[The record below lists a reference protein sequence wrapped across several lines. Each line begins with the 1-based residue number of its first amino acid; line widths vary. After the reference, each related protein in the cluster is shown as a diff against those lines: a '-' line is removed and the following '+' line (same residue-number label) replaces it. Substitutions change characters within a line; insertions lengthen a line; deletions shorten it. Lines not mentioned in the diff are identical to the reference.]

1 MSNYLVNDDL
11 LYKHMRTFENT
22 MLDALPKENE
32 LYHDFSKSYKRK
44 IRLLL
49 KIQRRSCFTNQL
61 IKLSKNV
68 AVIFIV
74 VISIA
79 FTSVM
84 SVEAY
89 RVRFFDKVTEI
100 WNEFTSIV
108 FQSEENNSELLV
120 PVELGY
126 IPIGFK
132 ITEEKVYPYEYYLYL
147 ENETGIEIMFEQA
160 PINTNA
166 FIVDTEN
173 TLTENIVVANQE
185 VTYFINKNVHQFY
198 WNDDKY
204 VYTLISEYDK
214 NELTKI
220 IENILEKSK

>member
-1 MSNYLVNDDL
+1 MSNYIVDDDL
-11 LYKHMRTFENT
+11 LYKHMRTLENK
-22 MLDALPKENE
+22 MLDALPEENE
-32 LYHDFSKSYKRK
+32 LCHDFSKSYKRK
-44 IRLLL
+44 LRVLL
-49 KIQRRSCFTNQL
+49 KIQTRSSFTNQL
-61 IKLSKNV
+61 IKFSKNV

-89 RVRFFDKVTEI
+89 RVRFFEKVTEI
-100 WNEFTSIV
+100 WNEFTSII
-108 FQSEENNSELLV
+108 FQSEENNSESLV

-132 ITEEKVYPYEYYLYL
+132 ITEEKIYPYEYYLYL
-147 ENETGIEIMFEQA
+147 ENEAGIEIMFEQA
-160 PINTNA
+160 PINANA

-173 TLTENIVVANQE
+173 IVTESIVVANQE
-185 VTYFINKNVHQFY
+185 VTYFVNKEVHQFY

-204 VYTLISEYDK
+204 VYTLLSEYDK
-214 NELTKI
+214 SELIKI
-220 IENILEKSK
+220 IENILEKNK

>member
-1 MSNYLVNDDL
+1 MSNYIIDDDL
-11 LYKHMRTFENT
+11 LYKHMRTLENT
-22 MLDALPKENE
+22 MLDSLPKENK
-32 LYHDFSKSYKRK
+32 LYHEFSRSYRK
-44 IRLLL
+44 KLGLLL
-49 KIQRRSCFTNQL
+49 KIQRRSSFTNQL

-100 WNEFTSIV
+100 WNEFTSII
-108 FQSEENNSELLV
+108 FQSEENNSESLV

-126 IPIGFK
+126 IPIGFR
-132 ITEEKVYPYEYYLYL
+132 ITEEKIYPYEYYLYL
-147 ENETGIEIMFEQA
+147 ENEAGTEIMFEQV
-160 PINTNA
+160 PINANA

-173 TLTENIVVANQE
+173 IVTENIFIANQE
-185 VTYFINKNVHQFY
+185 VTYFINKEVHQFY

-204 VYTLISEYDK
+204 VYTLLSAYDK
-214 NELTKI
+214 NELIKI
-220 IENILEKSK
+220 IENILEKNK

>member
-1 MSNYLVNDDL
+1 MSNYLVNDEL
-11 LYKHMRTFENT
+11 LYKHMEIVECKLLDTIPEEN
-22 MLDALPKENE
+22 K
-32 LYHDFSKSYKRK
+32 LYHEFSKSYRK
-44 IRLLL
+44 KLDLLL
-49 KIQRRSCFTNQL
+49 KKQGRSSFTNQL
-61 IKLSKNV
+61 INLSKNV

-100 WNEFTSIV
+100 WNEFTSII
-108 FQSEENNSELLV
+108 FQSEENNSESLV

-160 PINTNA
+160 PINANA

-173 TLTENIVVANQE
+173 IITESIVIANQE
-185 VTYFINKNVHQFY
+185 VVTWKERQ
-198 WNDDKY
+198 
-204 VYTLISEYDK
+204 
-214 NELTKI
+214 
-220 IENILEKSK
+220 

>member
-1 MSNYLVNDDL
+1 MSDYVIDDDL
-11 LYKHMRTFENT
+11 LYTHIGTFESK

-32 LYHDFSKSYKRK
+32 LCHDFSKGYKRK
-44 IRLLL
+44 ISLLL
-49 KIQRRSCFTNQL
+49 KMQRRSPLTNQL
-61 IKLSKNV
+61 IKFSKNV

-89 RVRFFDKVTEI
+89 RVRFFEKVTEI
-100 WNEFTSIV
+100 WNEFTSVI
-108 FQSEENNSELLV
+108 FQFEENSSEPLV
-120 PVELGY
+120 PVELDY
-126 IPIGFK
+126 IPTGFK
-132 ITEEKVYPYEYYLYL
+132 ITEEKIYPYEYYLYL
-147 ENETGIEIMFEQA
+147 ENEAEIEIMFEQA

-166 FIVDTEN
+166 FIIDTEN

>member
-1 MSNYLVNDDL
+1 MSNYIVDDDL

-32 LYHDFSKSYKRK
+32 LCHDFSKSYKRK

-49 KIQRRSCFTNQL
+49 NTQKHSSFTNQL
-61 IKLSKNV
+61 IKFSKNV

-74 VISIA
+74 VVSIA

-89 RVRFFDKVTEI
+89 RVRFFEKVTEI
-100 WNEFTSIV
+100 WNEFTSII
-108 FQSEENNSELLV
+108 FQSEENNSESLV

-132 ITEEKVYPYEYYLYL
+132 ITEEKIYPYEYYLYL
-147 ENETGIEIMFEQA
+147 ENEAGIEIMFEQA
-160 PINTNA
+160 SINANA

-173 TLTENIVVANQE
+173 IVTESIVVANQE
-185 VTYFINKNVHQFY
+185 VTYFVNKEVHQFY

-204 VYTLISEYDK
+204 VYTLLSEYDK
-214 NELTKI
+214 SELIKI
-220 IENILEKSK
+220 IENILEKNK

>member
-1 MSNYLVNDDL
+1 MSNYIIDDDF

-32 LYHDFSKSYKRK
+32 LHHDFSKRYKRK
-44 IRLLL
+44 ICLLL
-49 KIQRRSCFTNQL
+49 KIQRRSSFTNQL
-61 IKLSKNV
+61 IKFSKNV

-100 WNEFTSIV
+100 WNEFTSII
-108 FQSEENNSELLV
+108 FQSEENNSESLV

-147 ENETGIEIMFEQA
+147 ANEPGTEIMFEQV
-160 PINTNA
+160 PINANA

-173 TLTENIVVANQE
+173 IVTESIVIANQE
-185 VTYFINKNVHQFY
+185 VTYFINKEVHQFY

-204 VYTLISEYDK
+204 VYTVLSEYDK
-214 NELTKI
+214 NELIKI
-220 IENILEKSK
+220 IENILEKNK

>member
-1 MSNYLVNDDL
+1 MHNNIINDDL
-11 LYKHMRTFENT
+11 LFQHMRTFEYK
-22 MLDALPKENE
+22 MLDTLPKENE

-44 IRLLL
+44 RNLLL
-49 KIQRRSCFTNQL
+49 KTQKRSAFTNQL
-61 IKLSKNV
+61 INFNKNI

-84 SVEAY
+84 SVAAY
-89 RVRFFDKVTEI
+89 RERFFEKITEI
-100 WNEFTSIV
+100 WNEFTSVI
-108 FQSEENNSELLV
+108 FQSEENSSVSLV
-120 PVELGY
+120 PIELDY
-126 IPIGFK
+126 IPTGFK
-132 ITEEKVYPYEYYLYL
+132 ITEEKIYPYEYYLYL
-147 ENETGIEIMFEQA
+147 ENEAEIEIMFEQA

-173 TLTENIVVANQE
+173 IVTENIVVANLE

-214 NELTKI
+214 NELIKI
-220 IENILEKSK
+220 IENILEKNK